1 MFTTQRVFIHHA
13 VSLHQTFVHCGRF
26 STAATRRCM
35 VRHSVFPD
43 HSGYQ
48 TIPSSSTKLVNLE
61 RSQHVSLYIG
71 LLTGTN
77 SLASIYKI
85 VREVVT
91 GSNDKNFLFPP
102 VFEFRDRIS
111 SIFLRIEE

>member
-1 MFTTQRVFIHHA
+1 MSITSSRIKAVYVPKDFVQHA
-13 VSLHQTFVHCGRF
+13 ASHGQAFAHCQIF
-26 STAATRRCM
+26 STAAIRRCM
-35 VRHSVFPD
+35 GRHSVFPD
-43 HSGYQ
+43 HSVYQ

-91 GSNDKNFLFPP
+91 GSNDKNFL
-102 VFEFRDRIS
+102 
-111 SIFLRIEE
+111 

>member
-1 MFTTQRVFIHHA
+1 
-13 VSLHQTFVHCGRF
+13 
-26 STAATRRCM
+26 M